1 MKQPALDF
9 RLPSVP
15 FQTSSHA
22 SFTGAQVASAGA
34 ETQKDRLLKVIQA
47 RGPIT
52 QADLVRVTGYPIN
65 VVTARVR
72 ALVLEGLVRSEGF
85 EDGPSGARRT
95 RWRACVEV
103 PDARTAPRAVYPT
116 D

>member
-15 FQTSSHA
+15 FQSKSHA
-22 SFTGAQVASAGA
+22 SFTGAQAASPFA
-34 ETQKDRLLKVIQA
+34 TSQKEWILKVIRE

-52 QADLVRVTGYPIN
+52 QADLVTLTDYPIN

-72 ALVLEGLVRSEGF
+72 ALVLEGRVRSDGF
-85 EDGPSGARRT
+85 KEGPSGARRT
-95 RWRACVEV
+95 LWRA
-103 PDARTAPRAVYPT
+103 A
-116 D
+116 